1 MSPSDIERR
10 IRALAQT
17 ADLPRDTDPWPGVSD
32 RLPQVRKRARQRV
45 VRRRVLRGAVAVLAV
60 SAAAVAIPVALSN
73 PPGAMAAAE
82 RAAAVART
90 GAGLPP
96 FELTVTTTTTPTG
109 FQPEPPPPLTV
120 AHIEYADASHWRMTT
135 VITEPSGE
143 GPQQVTQIRDGAR
156 IATVASGQT
165 TISSAGQGQL
175 PGTWPGKLQT
185 ARSAGRC
192 APSTSLD
199 VSGPVIDGRP
209 TVVLHL
215 GASPCPSADT
225 PQSDGS
231 ATFWLDRQ
239 TFLVLAA
246 VLHGPRGQVAE
257 TIKVTGLRYHPA
269 FPPATFR
276 LPAPSHPPAGCHS
289 SSHANGALLASSLPA
304 GWRAGQIV
312 PGATTGNC
320 DVTSFTVTYLDR
332 SGRPAAQ
339 LYEAPRSSP
348 SVRFPGHTVTIT
360 PGLTG
365 TLDSGN
371 GMTIL
376 WWIQDDRYCSLQSG
390 GVTAG
395 VSLALVPA
403 ATLLRMAASFRA

>member
-1 MSPSDIERR
+1 MSPSDLERR
-10 IRALAQT
+10 IRALAET
-17 ADLPRDTDPWPGVSD
+17 ADLPRDADLWPGVSD
-32 RLPQVRKRARQRV
+32 RLPQVRKRTRQRV
-45 VRRRVLRGAVAVLAV
+45 VRRRVLRTAVAVLAV
-60 SAAAVAIPVALSN
+60 SAAVGIPVALSN
-73 PPGAMAAAE
+73 PPSAMAAAE

-90 GAGLPP
+90 GSGLPP
-96 FELTVTTTTTPTG
+96 FELTVTTTTTSTG

-120 AHIEYADASHWRMTT
+120 AHIEYAGASRWRITT
-135 VITEPSGE
+135 VTTEPSGE
-143 GPQQVTQIRDGAR
+143 GTQEVTQIRNGSR
-156 IATVASGQT
+156 IATEASGQT
-165 TISSAGQGQL
+165 AISSAGQGQF
-175 PGTWPGKLQT
+175 PGAWPGKLQT

-199 VSGPVIDGRP
+199 DNGPVIDGRP

-225 PQSDGS
+225 PQSDGP
-231 ATFWLDRQ
+231 AAFWLDRQ
-239 TFLVLAA
+239 TYLVLAA
-246 VLHGPRGQVAE
+246 VLHGSRGQVAE

-276 LPAPSHPPAGCHS
+276 LPVPSRTPPGCHS
-289 SSHANGALLASSLPA
+289 SSHVNGALLPSSLPA

-312 PGATTGNC
+312 PGTTTGNC
-320 DVTSFTVTYLDR
+320 DVTSFTVTYLDG

-339 LYEAPRSSP
+339 LYEAPRASP
-348 SVRFPGHTVTIT
+348 SVRFPGQTVTIK

-365 TLDSGN
+365 TLDTSN
-371 GMTIL
+371 GMTVL

-390 GVTAG
+390 GVTTG

-403 ATLLRMAASFRA
+403 PTLVRIAASFGA